1 VLTYHSLLMM
11 VRSNVQ
17 FTSFVLL
24 AAMGLAIHSYLLI
37 PNNVV
42 EAMTIPCSSSKR
54 EKVSTKN
61 KLLIIGLG
69 RVGKYVADL
78 AIDKE
83 IAHVFGTVRESALR
97 EFCTGIE
104 GTDHGSNINE
114 IVRIPFD
121 PVAVRENLFGCAR
134 NQVADKF
141 SVEAATHVLFTIP
154 LSRETDPIMEG
165 VLNDV
170 REWWEAGAGNMDGSD
185 NDCHPK
191 VLGILSTTGVYGN
204 HEGKVVT
211 EDSQLLCGE
220 SSNAALYQQFEDDW
234 ISTCVGEVVKEGDTV
249 VGNDD
254 DNRQNR
260 RLCIFRCAGIYD
272 SSRSALHT
280 LYKNLEAGTL
290 TDAPQSF
297 SSPTPKTGNKTNRI
311 HSIDLAR
318 GVLSAMFRDEDRRE
332 NNQLES
338 SGVYIYNLSDNLPEV
353 RSVVLSYAQELFA
366 SIGID
371 QGTFNAENETTGS
384 TEESTNQVES
394 DKSTLSRSSKTRQR
408 RRERESKVVCNKRMR
423 EELLPKDGLVF
434 PTYQEGLRAI
444 LNDPTTPWQ
453 QRSL

>member
-1 VLTYHSLLMM
+1 MM
-11 VRSNVQ
+11 VRFNVE

-24 AAMGLAIHSYLLI
+24 TAMGLAVHSCLFAPY
-37 PNNVV
+37 NAV
-42 EAMTIPCSSSKR
+42 EAMTLPSSS
-54 EKVSTKN
+54 KN

-83 IAHVFGTVRESALR
+83 ITQVFGTVRQSSLR
-97 EFCTGIE
+97 EIAS
-104 GTDHGSNINE
+104 DDRGSDSNE

-121 PVAVRENLFGCAR
+121 PVAVRENLFGCAED
-134 NQVADKF
+134 QVADKF

-165 VLNDV
+165 VLNEL
-170 REWWEAGAGNMDGSD
+170 REWWGTETGNMDDSD
-185 NDCHPK
+185 NDCHSK

-204 HEGKVVT
+204 HDGKVVT
-211 EDSQLLCGE
+211 EDSELLCGE
-220 SSNAALYQQFEDDW
+220 SSNAALYRQFEDDW
-234 ISTCVGEVVKEGDTV
+234 ISKS
-249 VGNDD
+249 VGNDN
-254 DNRQNR
+254 DNRHNR

-280 LYKNLEAGTL
+280 LYKNLEAGTF
-290 TDAPQSF
+290 TDVPQNL

-311 HSIDLAR
+311 HSFDLAR
-318 GVLSAMFRDEDRRE
+318 GVLSAMFRDEDRKQ

-338 SGVYIYNLSDNLPEV
+338 SGVHIYNLSDNLPEV
-353 RSVVLSYAQELFA
+353 RSVVLSYAQELFT

-371 QGTFNAENETTGS
+371 QNTFSAEDETTES
-384 TEESTNQVES
+384 TEVSTNQIES
-394 DKSTLSRSSKTRQR
+394 NKSTLSRSSQTRQR

-434 PTYQEGLRAI
+434 PTYQEGLQAI

-453 QRSL
+453 QRSP

>member
-1 VLTYHSLLMM
+1 
-11 VRSNVQ
+11 
-17 FTSFVLL
+17 
-24 AAMGLAIHSYLLI
+24 MGLVVISCFFI

-42 EAMTIPCSSSKR
+42 EAMTIPSSSSKG
-54 EKVSTKN
+54 EKVSAKN

-78 AIDKE
+78 AIDEE
-83 IAHVFGTVRESALR
+83 IAQVFGTVRQSSLR
-97 EFCTGIE
+97 EDRTGIE
-104 GTDHGSNINE
+104 STDRGSNRNE
-114 IVRIPFD
+114 IVRTPFD
-121 PVAVRENLFGCAR
+121 PVAVRENLFGCADD
-134 NQVADKF
+134 QAPDKV

-165 VLNDV
+165 VLNGV
-170 REWWEAGAGNMDGSD
+170 REWWEAGVGNMNGSD
-185 NDCHPK
+185 NDCHSK

-204 HEGKVVT
+204 HDGKVVT

-220 SSNAALYQQFEDDW
+220 SSNAALYRQFEDDW

-249 VGNDD
+249 VGNND
-254 DNRQNR
+254 DNRQDR

-290 TDAPQSF
+290 TDAPQNL
-297 SSPTPKTGNKTNRI
+297 SSTTPKTGNKTNRI
-311 HSIDLAR
+311 HSLDLAR
-318 GVLSAMFRDEDRRE
+318 GVLSAMFRDEDRKE

-338 SGVYIYNLSDNLPEV
+338 SGVHIYNLSDNLPEV
-353 RSVVLSYAQELFA
+353 RSVVLSYARELFA
-366 SIGID
+366 SISIH
-371 QGTFNAENETTGS
+371 QGTFNAGNDTTGS
-384 TEESTNQVES
+384 TEASTNQVES
-394 DKSTLSRSSKTRQR
+394 KKSTFSRSSKTRQR

-423 EELLPKDGLVF
+423 EELLSKDGLVF

-444 LNDPTTPWQ
+444 LNDQTTPWQ